1 MAFRSCL
8 RFGFILLAGLSFCA
22 AIPGITYAEGPFT
35 VKRELKR
42 FGAETDQPRIMV
54 FSAGF
59 AVNGLWGPVPEGL
72 PAIEHLNTS
81 YPKDSKS
88 YLSRQ
93 PDAGP
98 FVTITGFQVAG
109 QPVSIAVTAPKAE
122 ELGTLTSGDGDSFR
136 FLRPE
141 KRKFIFHHVLLHEYN
156 ESNFNE
162 LIQLK
167 VDGTAG
173 TMSYTPLRHQYQG
186 RTVTLAPVVIEVLVE
201 YSCTQGTMVNNNPG
215 ANTEEPITYTLRLG
229 WLMLPPC
236 GDLVADSVV
245 TCPGDLPPVAAWQT
259 RQLGDLSI
267 AIPDTWHQ
275 ELSPDKDQGQWEIDS
290 AKPETAGVMLLR
302 DHEVDQFLEN
312 METAAPEQTM
322 INGEKATLYRGRIPK
337 KNLDSA
343 LYVLDR
349 KDHGDRQVLL
359 GLVAASWKST
369 APLLEAIAGSLT
381 YGEGAIL
388 PKISADLTANSVG
401 SQLSITSNPATTT
414 RLEAPD
420 MAKQETEQSLVVPPE
435 TVAEPEDTLPLT
447 VAQPPE
453 ESPSQ
458 PSANQAT
465 QMAQESSSPA
475 VTPAAEESTQPPA
488 ESQSHVSANPTEQAS
503 QPQLSAQLIRK
514 KTVKDYVGR
523 NEDLKGNGAADS
535 RIRVRITAPGKT
547 IAAIHIQS
555 TEGLEAAWD
564 TIPGNDRWLIAAT
577 NGQELLNKE
586 DGSIHYPLPDSELK
600 FNLWVQ
606 DNNAISSTKTK
617 LILILEMDDGGKFET
632 AVTE

>member
-8 RFGFILLAGLSFCA
+8 RFVFFLLTGLSFCT

-42 FGAETDQPRIMV
+42 FGAESNQPRIMV

-59 AVNGLWGPVPEGL
+59 AINGLWGPVPEGL
-72 PAIEHLNTS
+72 PAIEYLNTS

-88 YLSRQ
+88 YLSHQ
-93 PDAGP
+93 PDTGP
-98 FVTITGFQVAG
+98 FVTINGFQVAG
-109 QPVSIAVTAPKAE
+109 QPVSITVTAPKTE
-122 ELGTLTSGDGDSFR
+122 ELGTLTSGDGDSFQ
-136 FLRPE
+136 FLRPD
-141 KRKFIFHHVLLHEYN
+141 KRKFIFHQVLLHEYN

-167 VDGTAG
+167 VDETAG
-173 TMSYTPLRHQYQG
+173 TMSWTPLRYQYRE

-201 YSCTQGTMVNNNPG
+201 YSCTQGMMVKNNPG
-215 ANTEEPITYTLRLG
+215 ATTEEPIAYTLRLG

-236 GDLVADSVV
+236 GDLVGDSVV

-259 RQLGDLSI
+259 RQLEDLSI
-267 AIPDTWHQ
+267 AIPDTWHE

-302 DHEVDQFLEN
+302 DHEVEQFLEN
-312 METAAPEQTM
+312 MEAAAPEQTM
-322 INGEKATLYRGRIPK
+322 INGEKATLYRGRITK

-359 GLVAASWKST
+359 GLVAASWQST
-369 APLLEAIAGSLT
+369 APLIEAIAGSLT
-381 YGEGAIL
+381 YGEGATL

-401 SQLSITSNPATTT
+401 SQLAITSNPATTT

-420 MAKQETEQSLVVPPE
+420 MAKQETEQPPVVPPE
-435 TVAEPEDTLPLT
+435 TGAQPADTQPVA

-453 ESPSQ
+453 DSPSQ
-458 PSANQAT
+458 SSADQAT
-465 QMAQESSSPA
+465 QMAQESSSTP
-475 VTPAAEESTQPPA
+475 VTPTAEEPTHPPA
-488 ESQSHVSANPTEQAS
+488 ESQPNVSANLTEQAS

-514 KTVKDYVGR
+514 NTIKDYVGR

-586 DGSIHYPLPDSELK
+586 DGSMHYPLPDGELK
-600 FNLWVQ
+600 FDLWVQ
-606 DNNAISSTKTK
+606 DNNAIPAQKRS
-617 LILILEMDDGGKFET
+617 
-632 AVTE
+632 